1 MGYVPSS
8 PQCQSPHCRLIH
20 QQWGMN
26 RLNNS
31 YDVDVE
37 MNININNIFCAIT
50 TNCDNSISQAGV
62 NIYIYNQT
70 IKAHGTQNLGNDK
83 FFWFA
88 LTK

>member
-1 MGYVPSS
+1 MNYVCFGYHLVNK
-8 PQCQSPHCRLIH
+8 
-20 QQWGMN
+20 QWGMN

-31 YDVDVE
+31 YDVNVE

-70 IKAHGTQNLGNDK
+70 IKAHGTQNPGNDK